1 MLKTF
6 LVRAQRKVLRIKNEA
21 VDDDWKLGGACG
33 MYEENK
39 CIQGFGAEM

>member
-6 LVRAQRKVLRIKNEA
+6 LVRAQRRVLRIENEA
-21 VDDDWKLGGACG
+21 VEDDWKMDGACG

-39 CIQGFGAEM
+39 CV